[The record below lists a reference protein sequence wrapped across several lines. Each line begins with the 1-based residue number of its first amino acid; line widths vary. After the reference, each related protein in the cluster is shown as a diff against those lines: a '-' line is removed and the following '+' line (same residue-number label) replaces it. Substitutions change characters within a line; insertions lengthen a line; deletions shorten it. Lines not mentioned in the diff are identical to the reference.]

1 MSTLRLL
8 SPPYRSRSGGGDRDH
23 RAVTDHCCWPTPSI
37 VLLDHLLWFL
47 LRYDS
52 THTTRD
58 TATLHLAIAPT
69 LTLPLLVREYRVTVY
84 GPGMEMGIWDGGSNG
99 YLPCG
104 PYHTLVCLRVVSSTS
119 HVTTEYPTPKVPCR
133 RVPSSPGASRLQGW
147 ALTVRAWPWFP
158 QHHVLIHTYTYT
170 YTCLLLLHLRLRAMC
185 Y

>member
-1 MSTLRLL
+1 M
-8 SPPYRSRSGGGDRDH
+8 
-23 RAVTDHCCWPTPSI
+23 TDHCCWPTPSI

-99 YLPCG
+99 YLPYVGHTTLWYACALCRPRHTFIDSNTKG
-104 PYHTLVCLRVVSSTS
+104 PLPALPPPPGPLAPGVGPHCASMALV
-119 HVTTEYPTPKVPCR
+119 
-133 RVPSSPGASRLQGW
+133 SPR
-147 ALTVRAWPWFP
+147 
-158 QHHVLIHTYTYT
+158 
-170 YTCLLLLHLRLRAMC
+170 
-185 Y
+185 

>member
-8 SPPYRSRSGGGDRDH
+8 SPHYRSRSGGGDRDH

-104 PYHTLVCLRVVSSTS
+104 PYHTLVYLRA
-119 HVTTEYPTPKVPCR
+119 VTT
-133 RVPSSPGASRLQGW
+133 
-147 ALTVRAWPWFP
+147 
-158 QHHVLIHTYTYT
+158 
-170 YTCLLLLHLRLRAMC
+170 
-185 Y
+185 